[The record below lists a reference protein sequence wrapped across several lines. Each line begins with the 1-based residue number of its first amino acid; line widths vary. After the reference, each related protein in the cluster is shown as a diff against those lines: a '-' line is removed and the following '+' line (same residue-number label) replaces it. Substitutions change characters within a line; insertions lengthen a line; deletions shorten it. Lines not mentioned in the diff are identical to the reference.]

1 MKSLFLLLFSLF
13 LAQIGHT
20 QQMIIPNTVVE
31 DETIFEIVEQMP
43 VFPGGQTEML
53 KFIHKNQR
61 YTDIALKEKIEG
73 TVIVEFIVEKD
84 GSLSNIKVLKDI
96 GGGCGDEAVRIV
108 KIMPKWECGRQR
120 DIPVRCKM
128 RIPVKFKLAK

>member
-1 MKSLFLLLFSLF
+1 MKPILLLLFGLF
-13 LAQIGHT
+13 IAQMGQAKNAT
-20 QQMIIPNTVVE
+20 SDTLQAEQAF
-31 DETIFEIVEQMP
+31 FEIVEQMP
-43 VFPGGQTEML
+43 VFPGGQAAML
-53 KFIHKNQR
+53 KFIYQNQR

-96 GGGCGDEAVRIV
+96 GGGCGNEAVRIV
-108 KIMPKWECGRQR
+108 KLMPKWEPARQR

-128 RIPVKFKLAK
+128 RIPVKFKLAR

>member
-13 LAQIGHT
+13 LAHIGHS
-20 QQMIIPNTVVE
+20 QQMAIPNALIE
-31 DETIFEIVEQMP
+31 DETVFEIVEQTP
-43 VFPGGQTEML
+43 VFPGGTNAMVQ
-53 KFIHKNQR
+53 FIYKNQR

-108 KIMPKWECGRQR
+108 KMMPQWECGIQR